1 MPVMKA
7 RRVLAVVAS
16 AAGLLIGTTV
26 FAQSTTGSFQG
37 SITDPSGS
45 PLPGVTL
52 TITSTATGLTRT
64 TVTNQSGNYDASL
77 LPPGN
82 YNITAELPG
91 FQKLQK
97 SDIALPIN
105 QNKRVDFRLE
115 LASVQESVQVVAQV
129 PLVDTQDSAM
139 RQVVGEAQIVALP
152 LNGRNFRDLGL
163 IVPGVQDMA
172 QNSNLASR
180 GGGINIVGAQDTQN
194 NFLLDGFDNNDP
206 TTGETLTYP
215 TVDSVQE
222 FTIMG
227 ASYGAGIGFAN
238 GGIVSLVTKSGSQQL
253 RGDAWEFVRND
264 AFNQKNYFATGEKPP
279 LNRNQFGGT
288 VGGALSQHLFF
299 FGGYESTI
307 DHEGVTQTATIPTL
321 AMRNG
326 DFSGMPTI
334 KDPTTGLPFLNN
346 QILNGRINQIARN
359 ILNMLYPPPTS
370 DGASRNYVASPVVP
384 NNLQVG
390 SGRVDYTPSSTNSY
404 FMRYS
409 QYWQSSI
416 DTSPS
421 PFAVA
426 QTQTIKHNYNI
437 GGEWTH
443 VFGPQTV
450 QEFRVGFGHVDN
462 EKWPQNQDNWD
473 KAIGLTGGTT
483 ATTAPNNLSGGPP
496 TISLSGYQGITPFTN
511 PFIRLHKLW
520 QVAYAVTHNKED
532 HAIRIGGEYRH
543 FRMDIV
549 DDSNPEGSFTFTG
562 RYTGNS
568 VADLLLGYPSAT
580 TNLIGPPV
588 NDENSWQLA
597 TYIEDNWRVSSS
609 LTLTYGLRY
618 EYQTPDTSSNDLL
631 GAFVPSLGR
640 AVVVGSNGV
649 PEGVRNQYY
658 KNFAPRGGIVW
669 DPTGTGNHTIRGNYG
684 IYYESLIHNIFEPS
698 GYTSAPISQQGQ
710 FNASATT
717 PNISLS
723 DPFPS
728 ALANGTLATSGVDP
742 TYHGGRTQRWDVGV
756 QQAVASRGVIDVSYV
771 GSRTTGQASSYN
783 LNQPPAGPGAVQ
795 PRRPFPS
802 YTTITWTDGTGET
815 HYNAL
820 QAKYEQRL
828 TKGLSLLTSYTLSKT
843 TDNTQDGVAN
853 QDPTNRAADLGLASY
868 DRRHRLVI
876 SLSYGLPF
884 QSVWLKDWQVATI
897 SSFVSGPP
905 ITALLS
911 IDNANIGATNN
922 QRPNMSGD
930 PNQNAPHT
938 PNQWFDTSVFTAPAA
953 FTFGNEP
960 RSSITGPGFESVNA
974 TLSRR
979 VRFGTRSLELRA
991 EVFNLLNHAN
1001 FLLPVTNFNSVSFG
1015 QVQAAQ
1021 DPREFQFGIKF
1032 HF

>member
-1 MPVMKA
+1 MA
-7 RRVLAVVAS
+7 TWTRAALA
-16 AAGLLIGTTV
+16 AALIGIAV
-26 FAQSTTGSFQG
+26 PVAAQSTTGSFQG
-37 SITDPSGS
+37 TITDPSS
-45 PLPGVTL
+45 AALPGA
-52 TITSTATGLTRT
+52 TIVITNTATGLTRT
-64 TVTNQSGNYDASL
+64 TVTNQSGFYDASL
-77 LPPGN
+77 LPPGT
-82 YNITAELPG
+82 YNLTAELTG
-91 FQKLQK
+91 FQKVQQK
-97 SDIALPIN
+97 DVTLAIN

-115 LASVQESVQVVAQV
+115 LSAVQESVQVSGQS
-129 PLVDTQDSAM
+129 PLVDTQDSSM
-139 RQVVGEAQIVALP
+139 RQVVGGEQIVALP

-238 GGIVSLVTKSGSQQL
+238 GGIVSLVTKSGSQSFH
-253 RGDAWEFVRND
+253 GDGWEFVRND
-264 AFNQKNYFATGEKPP
+264 AFNQKNYFATAKAP

-288 VGGALSQHLFF
+288 FGGPATRHIFF

-307 DHEGVTQTATIPTL
+307 DHQGVTQTATVPTL
-321 AMRNG
+321 AMRRG
-326 DFSGMPTI
+326 DFSGLPAI
-334 KDPTTGLPFLNN
+334 KDPATGQPFPNN
-346 QILNGRINQIARN
+346 QIPDFQINPIAQN
-359 ILNMLYPPPTS
+359 ILNQLYPKPTS
-370 DGASRNYVASPVVP
+370 AGASRNFVDSPVVP

-390 SGRVDYTPSSTNSY
+390 SARLDYTPTSANSY
-404 FMRYS
+404 FVRYS
-409 QYWQSSI
+409 QYWQTSI

-421 PFAVA
+421 PFTVA

-450 QEFRVGFGHVDN
+450 QEFRVGYGHVDN
-462 EKWPQNQDNWD
+462 EKWPQNQQNWD
-473 KAIGLTGGTT
+473 TMLGITGGTT

-511 PFIRLHKLW
+511 PFIRIHKLW
-520 QVAYAVTHNKED
+520 QVAYAITHNKD
-532 HAIRIGGEYRH
+532 NHSLHFGGEYRH

-549 DDSNPEGSFTFTG
+549 DDNNPQGSFTFTG

-580 TNLIGPPV
+580 ANLIGPPV
-588 NDENSWQLA
+588 NDENSWQIA
-597 TYIEDNWRVSSS
+597 SYVEDSWRYRPN
-609 LTLTYGLRY
+609 LTLTMGLRY
-618 EYQTPDTSSNDLL
+618 EYQTPDTSSTNLL
-631 GAFVPSLGR
+631 GAFVPSLGK
-640 AVVVGSNGV
+640 AVVVGTNGV
-649 PEGVRNQYY
+649 PEGVRNEYY
-658 KNFAPRGGIVW
+658 KNIGPRAGVVW
-669 DPTGTGNHTIRGNYG
+669 DPTGNGRHTVRGNYG

-698 GYTSAPISQQGQ
+698 GYISAPIAAQGQ
-710 FNASATT
+710 FNASATA

-728 ALANGTLATSGVDP
+728 ALANGTLATSGVDAP
-742 TYHGGRTQRWDVGV
+742 YHGGRTQRWDIGTQVAVGD
-756 QQAVASRGVIDVSYV
+756 RGVVDVSYV
-771 GSRTTGQASSYN
+771 GSYTNGLASAYN
-783 LNQPPAGPGAVQ
+783 LNQPPPGPGGVQ
-795 PRRPFPS
+795 ARRPFPA
-802 YTTITWTDGTGET
+802 YTTITWTDGAGVAR
-815 HYNAL
+815 YKAL

-828 TKGLSLLTSYTLSKT
+828 SKGFTLLTSYTLSKT

-853 QDPTNRAADLGLASY
+853 QDPSNRAADDGLASY

-884 QSVWLKDWQVATI
+884 ENVWLRDWQVATI
-897 SSFVSGPP
+897 STFVSGPP

-911 IDNANIGATNN
+911 VDNANIGATNN

-930 PNQNAPHT
+930 PNANAPHT
-938 PNQWFDTSVFTAPAA
+938 PNQWFDTSVFTAPGS

-960 RSSITGPGFESVNA
+960 RSSITGPGFQSVNA
-974 TLSRR
+974 TISRR
-979 VRFGTRSLELRA
+979 LRFGARSLELRA
-991 EVFNLLNHAN
+991 EVFNLLNHDN

-1021 DPREFQFGIKF
+1021 SPREFQFGVKV

>member
-1 MPVMKA
+1 MNSVRA
-7 RRVLAVVAS
+7 RSAVVMATLFFGV
-16 AAGLLIGTTV
+16 AGA

-37 SITDPSGS
+37 TITDPRGGA
-45 PLPGVTL
+45 LPGT
-52 TITSTATGLTRT
+52 TIVITNTATGLTRS
-64 TVTNQSGNYDASL
+64 TVSNQSGNYDASL

-82 YNITAELPG
+82 YDLSAELAG
-91 FQKLQK
+91 FQKVQK
-97 SDIALPIN
+97 HGVTLPIN
-105 QNKRVDFRLE
+105 QIKRVDFRLE
-115 LASVQESVQVVAQV
+115 LTNVQESVQVTAQV
-129 PLVDTQDSAM
+129 PLVDTQDSSM

-172 QNSNLASR
+172 QNSNLSSR

-206 TTGETLTYP
+206 TTGETLTFP

-238 GGIVSLVTKSGSQQL
+238 GGIVSLVTKSGSQQYH
-253 RGDAWEFVRND
+253 GDGWEFLRND
-264 AFNQKNYFATGEKPP
+264 AFNQKNYFATTKPP
-279 LNRNQFGGT
+279 LNRNQFGST
-288 VGGALSQHLFF
+288 LGGPITPHLFF

-321 AMRNG
+321 AMRAG
-326 DFSGMPTI
+326 DFSGQPTI
-334 KDPTTGLPFLNN
+334 KDPATGLPFPNN
-346 QILNGRINQIARN
+346 QIPDGRINPIARN
-359 ILNMLYPPPTS
+359 ILNQLYPAPTS
-370 DGASRNYVASPVVP
+370 SGASRNYVASPVVP
-384 NNLQVG
+384 NNLQTG
-390 SGRVDYTPSSTNSY
+390 SARIDYTPNSANT
-404 FMRYS
+404 FFGRYS
-409 QYWQSSI
+409 QYWQTSI

-462 EKWPQNQDNWD
+462 EKWPQNQQTNGDRL
-473 KAIGLTGGTT
+473 IGLTGGTT
-483 ATTAPNNLSGGPP
+483 ATTSPNNLSGGPP

-520 QVAYAVTHNKED
+520 QVAYAVTHNKEN
-532 HAIRIGGEYRH
+532 HSIRIGGEYRH

-549 DDSNPEGSFTFTG
+549 DDSNPQGSFTFTG

-597 TYIEDNWRVSSS
+597 TYAEDSWRASSN

-618 EYQTPDTSSNDLL
+618 EYQTPDTSSANLL
-631 GAFVPSLGR
+631 GAFVPSLSK
-640 AVVVGSNGV
+640 AVIVGTNGV

-658 KNFAPRGGIVW
+658 KDVAPRAGVVW
-669 DPTGTGNHTIRGNYG
+669 DPGGNGRHTLRGNYG

-723 DPFPS
+723 DPFPT

-742 TYHGGRTQRWDVGV
+742 SYHGGRTQRWDAGV
-756 QQAVASRGVIDVSYV
+756 QQAIGPHGVLDVSYV
-771 GSRTTGQASSYN
+771 GSYTNGQASSYN
-783 LNQPPAGPGAVQ
+783 LNQPAPGPGTVQ
-795 PRRPFPS
+795 LRRPYPN
-802 YTTITWTDGTGET
+802 YTTITWTDGSGVTR
-815 HYNAL
+815 YKAL
-820 QAKYEQRL
+820 QARYEQRL
-828 TKGLSLLTSYTLSKT
+828 AKGFSLLTSYTLSKT

-853 QDPTNRAADLGLASY
+853 QDPANRGADLGLASY
-868 DRRHRLVI
+868 DRRQRAVI
-876 SLSYGLPF
+876 SFSYGLPF
-884 QSVWLKDWQVATI
+884 QNVWLRDWQIATI
-897 SSFVSGPP
+897 TTFVSGPP

-911 IDNANIGATNN
+911 VDNANIGATNN

-930 PNQNAPHT
+930 PNANAPHT
-938 PNQWFDTSVFTAPAA
+938 PNQWFETSVFSTPAA

-979 VRFGTRSLELRA
+979 VRFGSRALELRA

-1001 FLLPVTNFNSVSFG
+1001 FLLPVTNVNSVSFG